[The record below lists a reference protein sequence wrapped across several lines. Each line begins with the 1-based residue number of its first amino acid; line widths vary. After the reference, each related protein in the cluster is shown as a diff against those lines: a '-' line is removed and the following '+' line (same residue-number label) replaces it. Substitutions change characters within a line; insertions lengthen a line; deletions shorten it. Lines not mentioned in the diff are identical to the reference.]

1 MSAPTQDPA
10 PDVGS
15 HRLLPVADARSTTA
29 LAWRLVRRR
38 RASLALTVAS
48 FLLAGFA
55 GIVPVLMI
63 GRVVDTVRQG
73 GEISEVAVAVAVM
86 VVAGLA
92 AGLFTTLSSV
102 ALAQS
107 VAPALAEL
115 REDVLDRALHLD
127 SQRVEAAGV
136 GDVLSRVGDDV
147 RRLTEALDEAIP
159 MLLSSLAAIGF
170 TVGGLFSLDWR
181 LGLAGLAAAPCYVLA
196 LRWYLPRSVP
206 YYRAERTAE
215 GERAEA
221 LVTGVRDAPTLRAF
235 GVEHV
240 ALDRIER
247 RSGEAV
253 DITVGVFTLFTR
265 FGAKMNASECVGL
278 LLVLATGYAL
288 VTNDLASVGDATA
301 AALFFHRLF
310 NPIGAVLYVFD
321 SVQASGA
328 ALARLAGVVLMP
340 ARDTEPVDAGASP
353 TLSLRGVHH
362 AYEEGRPVLAP
373 LDLEVRPG
381 ERVAVVGATGAG
393 KSTLGGIAAG
403 TLTPS
408 GGTVL
413 LGDLD
418 VTSAPEPVVRR
429 HVALVSQEVHVF
441 AGTVRDNLV
450 LARAD
455 ADDDALWA
463 ALAATDAAP
472 WARTLPQGLDTVVG
486 DLGHPLT
493 PAQSQQLALTRIL
506 LLDPEVVV
514 LDEATAEAGS
524 SGARELEQAAT
535 AVTEGRA
542 AIVIA
547 HRLTQART
555 ADRVIVM
562 EGGAV
567 VEEGPHDALVAA
579 GGRYADL
586 WRAWTDA

>member
-1 MSAPTQDPA
+1 MTRGAQEPGGVAAHD
-10 PDVGS
+10 
-15 HRLLPVADARSTTA
+15 LLPVADGRSTTA
-29 LAWRLVRRR
+29 LAWRLVRSRR
-38 RASLALTVAS
+38 LSLVLTIAS
-48 FLLAGFA
+48 FLLAGLA
-55 GIVPVLMI
+55 GVVPVLMI
-63 GRVVDTVRQG
+63 GRVVDTVREG
-73 GEISEVAVAVAVM
+73 GETREVVVAVVVM
-86 VVAGLA
+86 LVSGLA
-92 AGLFTTLSSV
+92 AGLFTTTSTV

-170 TVGGLFSLDWR
+170 TVGGLFTLDWR

-196 LRWYLPRSVP
+196 LRWYLPRSIP
-206 YYRAERTAE
+206 FYRAERTAE

-247 RSGEAV
+247 RSADAV
-253 DITVGVFTLFTR
+253 EITVGVFRLFTR
-265 FGAKMNASECVGL
+265 FGARMNGSECVGL
-278 LLVLATGYAL
+278 VLVLATGYAL
-288 VTNDLASVGDATA
+288 VTHDLTSVGDATA

-310 NPIGAVLYVFD
+310 NPIGAVLFVFD

-340 ARDTEPVDAGASP
+340 ARDTEAVDAGPSP
-353 TLSLRGVHH
+353 TLTLRGVRH
-362 AYEEGRPVLAP
+362 AYEEGREVLAP

-403 TLTPS
+403 TVVPTA
-408 GGTVL
+408 GTVH
-413 LGDLD
+413 LGSLD
-418 VTSAPEPVVRR
+418 VTAAPEPVVRR
-429 HVALVSQEVHVF
+429 HVALVSQEVPVF

-455 ADDDALWA
+455 ASDDALWA

-493 PAQSQQLALTRIL
+493 PAQSQQLALTRVL
-506 LLDPEVVV
+506 LLDPQVVV

-524 SGARELEQAAT
+524 SGARELEQAAA

-542 AIVIA
+542 SIVVA
-547 HRLTQART
+547 HRLTQAES

-562 EGGAV
+562 ESGRI
-567 VEEGPHDALVAA
+567 VEDGPHATLVAA
-579 GGRYADL
+579 GGRYAEL
-586 WRAWTDA
+586 WRAWSGSA